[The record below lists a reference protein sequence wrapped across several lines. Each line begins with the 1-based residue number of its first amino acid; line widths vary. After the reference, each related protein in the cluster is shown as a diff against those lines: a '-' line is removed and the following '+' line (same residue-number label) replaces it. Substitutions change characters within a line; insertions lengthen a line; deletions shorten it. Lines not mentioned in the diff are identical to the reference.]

1 MILPMPTLAELLET
15 QKKLQEEIQR
25 KRQEERSS
33 VIEQIMKQIT
43 DYDLRRE
50 DLFPRSK
57 KQSKK
62 PDETSEKTTNK
73 PKLPPKYR
81 NPEDMEATW
90 SGKGRAPAWFDRKKD
105 EKIYLISEQD
115 RLAEENRI
123 LEPTPAE

>member
-1 MILPMPTLAELLET
+1 MATLAELLEQ
-15 QKKLQEEIQR
+15 QKQIQEEIQQ
-25 KRQEERSS
+25 KRLEERSS

-57 KQSKK
+57 KQSKT
-62 PDETSEKTTNK
+62 PDETSEKTTKK
-73 PKLPPKYR
+73 PKNPPKYR
-81 NPEDMEATW
+81 NPDNMAQTW
-90 SGKGRAPAWFDRKKD
+90 SGKGRAPSWFDKDKD

-115 RLAEENRI
+115 RLAEEKRI